1 MEVDNNDMKDSC
13 KSYNLKSLV
22 RVPTCF
28 KNPENLSCIDLILTN
43 SPYSFHSS
51 CVIETGLSDFHKM
64 AVAVMK
70 ASFQKMK
77 QKIITYRN
85 FKLFSGELYKED
97 LVFDLPNKSSIRKIE
112 KVPRDL
118 QIRSRYASC
127 KKIFMNKELSKAIIT
142 RTRLRNKFIRNRRAE
157 NRENFNK
164 QHTYCVL
171 LVRKSKREFYG
182 NLNEKNVTD
191 NKTFWKAM
199 KLSFQVKQRTATK

>member
-1 MEVDNNDMKDSC
+1 
-13 KSYNLKSLV
+13 
-22 RVPTCF
+22 
-28 KNPENLSCIDLILTN
+28 
-43 SPYSFHSS
+43 
-51 CVIETGLSDFHKM
+51 
-64 AVAVMK
+64 MK

-77 QKIITYRN
+77 QKIIAYRN
-85 FKLFSGELYKED
+85 FKLFSSELYKED

-112 KVPRDL
+112 KVL
-118 QIRSRYASC
+118 QRRSRYASC

-171 LVRKSKREFYG
+171 LVRKSKREYYG

-199 KLSFQVKQRTATK
+199 KLSFQVKQRTATT